1 MRRICLIDDDIFV
14 RDAIAL
20 GLGDAGFE
28 VLTAPGAAA
37 GLDIAKRDGVDAIV
51 TDMSMPGTDG
61 AQLITQVRSL
71 FPGMPVVAISGSS
84 VIDGR
89 DALDVARERGA
100 DAVMT
105 KPFRASVL
113 AGVLEDLLKASVAA
127 KLAQLRQ
134 STDR

>member
-28 VLTAPGAAA
+28 VVTAPGAAA

-84 VIDGR
+84 IIDGR

-113 AGVLEDLLKASVAA
+113 ATVLNDLLVKSVAA
-127 KLAQLRQ
+127 KMALLRQ

>member
-28 VLTAPGAAA
+28 VVTAPGAAA

-51 TDMSMPGTDG
+51 TDMSMPGTNG
-61 AQLITQVRSL
+61 AQLITQVRLL
-71 FPGMPVVAISGSS
+71 FPDMPVVAISGSS
-84 VIDGR
+84 IIDGR
-89 DALDVARERGA
+89 DALDVAREHGA
-100 DAVMT
+100 NAVMT
-105 KPFRASVL
+105 KPFRAGALATVL
-113 AGVLEDLLKASVAA
+113 NDLLVAGVAA
-127 KLAQLRQ
+127 KMEQLRQ

>member
-28 VLTAPGAAA
+28 VVTAPGAAA

-84 VIDGR
+84 IIDGR
-89 DALDVARERGA
+89 DALDVAREHGA

-113 AGVLEDLLKASVAA
+113 AAVQRPAEG
-127 KLAQLRQ
+127 
-134 STDR
+134 

>member
-1 MRRICLIDDDIFV
+1 MRRVCLIDDDIFV
-14 RDAIAL
+14 RDAVAL
-20 GLGDAGFE
+20 GLGDAGYE
-28 VLTAPGAAA
+28 VFTAPGAAA

-61 AQLITQVRSL
+61 AELITQVRAL

-84 VIDGR
+84 IIDGR
-89 DALDVARERGA
+89 DALEVAQERGA

-105 KPFRASVL
+105 KPFRASALAAVL
-113 AGVLEDLLKASVAA
+113 NDLLIASAAA
-127 KLAQLRQ
+127 KVAQLRQ

>member
-28 VLTAPGAAA
+28 VVTAPGAAA

-84 VIDGR
+84 IIDGR
-89 DALDVARERGA
+89 DALDVAREIGA

-105 KPFRASVL
+105 KPFRASAL
-113 AGVLEDLLKASVAA
+113 AAILNDLLVKSVAA
-127 KLAQLRQ
+127 KMAQLRQ

>member
-20 GLGDAGFE
+20 GLTDAGYQ
-28 VLTAPGAAA
+28 VITAPGAAA

-61 AQLITQVRSL
+61 AQLIAQVRSL

-84 VIDGR
+84 IIDGR

-100 DAVMT
+100 DAVLT
-105 KPFRASVL
+105 KPFRAAALAAVL
-113 AGVLEDLLKASVAA
+113 NDLLVASVAA
-127 KLAQLRQ
+127 KMAQLRQ

>member
-61 AQLITQVRSL
+61 AQLIAQVRSL

-84 VIDGR
+84 IIDGR

-105 KPFRASVL
+105 KPFRASALAAVL
-113 AGVLEDLLKASVAA
+113 GELLTASVAA
-127 KLAQLRQ
+127 KMAQLRQ

>member
-28 VLTAPGAAA
+28 VVTAPGAAA

-84 VIDGR
+84 IIDGR
-89 DALDVARERGA
+89 DALDVAREHGA

-113 AGVLEDLLKASVAA
+113 AALLNDLLKASVAA
-127 KLAQLRQ
+127 KMAQLRQ